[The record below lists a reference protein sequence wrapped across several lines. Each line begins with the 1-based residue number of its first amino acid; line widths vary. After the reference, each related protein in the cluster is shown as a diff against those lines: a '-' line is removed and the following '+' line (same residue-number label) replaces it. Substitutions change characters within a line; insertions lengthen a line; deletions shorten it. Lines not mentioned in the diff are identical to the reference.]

1 MGNTSAKRIRD
12 NLESNP
18 EFNRYL
24 QKSVVDT
31 IQPLA
36 DNYGTDLGKVY
47 GSQFGNM
54 YGTQISNEF
63 KKQSQ
68 TFEKQFAQNFSQ
80 QFMNEFSKSLK
91 INLNPNSP
99 GIPLTSQGLNIKP
112 AGLTITD
119 SYTNSNY
126 RTLGGF

>member
-12 NLESNP
+12 SLESDP

-24 QKSVVDT
+24 QTSVVNT

-36 DNYGTDLGKVY
+36 DNYGTELGKAY

-54 YGTQISNEF
+54 YGNQLSSEF

-68 TFEKQFAQNFSQ
+68 VFEKQFAQNFSQ

-99 GIPLTSQGLNIKP
+99 GVPVTSQGLNIKP
-112 AGLTITD
+112 VGLTIPGP
-119 SYTNSNY
+119 YTSSNY
-126 RTLGGF
+126 RTLGGL